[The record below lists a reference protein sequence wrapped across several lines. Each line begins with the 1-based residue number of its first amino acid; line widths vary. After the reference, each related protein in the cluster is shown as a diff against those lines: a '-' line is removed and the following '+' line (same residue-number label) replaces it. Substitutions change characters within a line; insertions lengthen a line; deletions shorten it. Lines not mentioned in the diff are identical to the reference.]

1 MMTNPSLSR
10 RRFLTTAVAAAATT
24 SFHRSKLHAQ
34 EIPDVLAR
42 GRAAGATA
50 KVKVQSLR
58 GNVTALMGVGGN
70 IAVLPGKDGKL
81 LIDSGY
87 ATARPQLT
95 EALTTISPDSIT
107 HLVNTHW
114 HFDHTD
120 GNEWVHAAGATIIAH
135 ENCRTRLSTP
145 QEIVAYKAKFPPS
158 PAGAIPTLVFKT
170 DDALKLNGANITL
183 RHYAP
188 AHTDTD
194 ISVYFA
200 EANVLHTGDTFWNPI
215 YPFIDYSTGG
225 NIDGMILANK
235 RNLEIANSDT
245 IIIPGHGAVGNK
257 AQLADFHEML
267 ATIRDNVAKLKK
279 EGKSLDETVAAKPT
293 TAFDEKFG
301 GSQRAATFIG
311 YVYQGV

>member
-1 MMTNPSLSR
+1 MTCLAFSR
-10 RRFLTTAVAAAATT
+10 RRFLTTAAAAAAATR
-24 SFHRSKLHAQ
+24 FYRPALHAQ

-50 KVKVQSLR
+50 KIKVQSLR

-87 ATARPQLT
+87 MTARPQLT
-95 EALTTISPDSIT
+95 EALAAISSDPIT
-107 HLVNTHW
+107 HLINTHW

-170 DDALKLNGANITL
+170 DDTLKLNGANLTL
-183 RHYAP
+183 RHYEP

-194 ISVYFA
+194 ISIYFA
-200 EANVLHTGDTFWNPI
+200 EANVLHTGDTFWNPL

-225 NIDGMILANK
+225 KIDGMILANK
-235 RNLEIANSDT
+235 NNLEIASADT
-245 IIIPGHGAVGNK
+245 IIIPGHGAVGTK
-257 AQLADFHEML
+257 AQLAEFHEML
-267 ATIRDNVAKLKK
+267 VAIRDNVAKLKK

-293 TAFDEKFG
+293 AAFDEKFG
-301 GSQRAATFIG
+301 GARAAAFVG

>member
-1 MMTNPSLSR
+1 MTSPLLSR
-10 RRFLTTAVAAAATT
+10 RRFVTTAAAAAAA
-24 SFHRSKLHAQ
+24 SRFCHSWLQAQ

-50 KVKVQSLR
+50 TIKTQSLR
-58 GNVTALMGVGGN
+58 GNVSALMGAGGN

-87 ATARPQLT
+87 ATAQPHLT
-95 EALTTISPDSIT
+95 EALKAISSDPIT
-107 HLVNTHW
+107 HLINTHW

-135 ENCRTRLSTP
+135 ENCRSRLSTP

-170 DDALKLNGANITL
+170 DDALKLNGANLTL

-194 ISVYFA
+194 ISIYFA
-200 EANVLHTGDTFWNPI
+200 EANVLHTGDTFWNPL
-215 YPFIDYSTGG
+215 YPFIDYSSGG

-235 RNLEIANSDT
+235 NNLDIASADT
-245 IIIPGHGAVGNK
+245 IIIPGHGAVGTK
-257 AQLADFHEML
+257 AQLAEFHEML
-267 ATIRDNVAKLKK
+267 AGVRDNVAKLKK

-293 TAFDEKFG
+293 AGFDEKFG
-301 GSQRAATFIG
+301 GPRAAAFIG

>member
-1 MMTNPSLSR
+1 MTSPSLSR
-10 RRFLTTAVAAAATT
+10 RRFITLAAAAATR
-24 SFHRSKLHAQ
+24 FYRPALHAQ

-50 KVKVQSLR
+50 KIKAQSLR
-58 GNVTALMGVGGN
+58 GNVTALIGAGGN

-87 ATARPQLT
+87 STAQPQIT
-95 EALTTISPDSIT
+95 EALAAISTDPIT
-107 HLVNTHW
+107 HLINTHW

-170 DDALKLNGANITL
+170 DDTLKLNGANLTL
-183 RHYAP
+183 RHYDP

-194 ISVYFA
+194 ISIYFA
-200 EANVLHTGDTFWNPI
+200 EANVLHTGDTFWNPL

-225 NIDGMILANK
+225 NIDGMIRANQ
-235 RNLEIANSDT
+235 RNLDTANADT
-245 IIIPGHGAVGNK
+245 IIIPGHGAVGTR
-257 AQLADFHEML
+257 AQLAEFHEML
-267 ATIRDNVAKLKK
+267 ATVRDNVAKLKK

-293 TAFDEKFG
+293 AAFDDKFG
-301 GSQRAATFIG
+301 GPRAATFIG